1 VRTLVRVIR
10 GVRDG
15 HTRSPT
21 ECETNGEFL
30 LQPEVGG
37 DWARKEDARASSD
50 RRPFDKI
57 HTLHGTRF
65 SQTYCQV
72 LPTLPSAATI
82 ILSTFQPTSW
92 HPLFVSLRCTF
103 SPSKFQIRIRQL
115 FSETAASGRHMGST
129 RERASCIA
137 KRASPCILAFQIRSR
152 ESALTNTRPRP
163 QRRTRRRSHART
175 VRGTRIPLGARVCLQ

>member
-1 VRTLVRVIR
+1 MDTPAVQRNVKRMENFSFGLK
-10 GVRDG
+10 
-15 HTRSPT
+15 
-21 ECETNGEFL
+21 F
-30 LQPEVGG
+30 G

-50 RRPFDKI
+50 RRPFDKN
-57 HTLHGTRF
+57 
-65 SQTYCQV
+65 TYFTWYTIFANV
-72 LPTLPSAATI
+72 LPSAANTTKRRYHHTQYI
-82 ILSTFQPTSW
+82 QPTSW
-92 HPLFVSLRCTF
+92 HPLFVSLLCTF

-175 VRGTRIPLGARVCLQ
+175 VRGTRIPLVARMCLQ

>member
-1 VRTLVRVIR
+1 MDTRAVQQNVKRMENFSFGLKLMGIGRTKKTLEQAPT
-10 GVRDG
+10 DG
-15 HTRSPT
+15 RSTR
-21 ECETNGEFL
+21 
-30 LQPEVGG
+30 
-37 DWARKEDARASSD
+37 
-50 RRPFDKI
+50 I

-92 HPLFVSLRCTF
+92 HPLFVSLLCTF

-175 VRGTRIPLGARVCLQ
+175 VRGTCIPLVARVCLQ

>member
-21 ECETNGEFL
+21 ECETYGEFL
-30 LQPEVGG
+30 LRLEVVG
-37 DWARKEDARASSD
+37 DWARKEGARASSD
-50 RRPFDKI
+50 RRPFDKN
-57 HTLHGTRF
+57 
-65 SQTYCQV
+65 TYFTWYTIFANV
-72 LPTLPSAATI
+72 LPSAANTTKRRYHHTQYI
-82 ILSTFQPTSW
+82 SPNLMAPLVRLPSLHVFSFEIPNQNQAAVFGDSGVWTS
-92 HPLFVSLRCTF
+92 HGKYSGTSLLYC
-103 SPSKFQIRIRQL
+103 
-115 FSETAASGRHMGST
+115 E
-129 RERASCIA
+129 
-137 KRASPCILAFQIRSR
+137 RASPCISAFQIRSR